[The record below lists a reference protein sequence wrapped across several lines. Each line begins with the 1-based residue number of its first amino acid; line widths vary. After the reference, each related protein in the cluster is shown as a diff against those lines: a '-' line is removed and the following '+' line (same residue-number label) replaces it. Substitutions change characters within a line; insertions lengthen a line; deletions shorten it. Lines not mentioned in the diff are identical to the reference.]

1 MQKYKADVTRL
12 IVSQLNTNIWT
23 FETAMK
29 DWWYTSATSDGMRLT
44 DVGDLS
50 FRQAEFEF
58 YEIVMA
64 LDRKM
69 SFYQFITELN
79 NKIKCPYYIFTD
91 HARVSKIR
99 LYDSRIA
106 MMITLHGGLFGYLR
120 SIKSSR

>member
-1 MQKYKADVTRL
+1 
-12 IVSQLNTNIWT
+12 
-23 FETAMK
+23 MK

-91 HARVSKIR
+91 HDRVSKIR

>member
-91 HARVSKIR
+91 HDRVSKIR